1 MPSSSVLIL
10 PFHPQLSLLFPFT
23 AGGIKADIN
32 PGFPYF
38 PLWQAAQAPASPA
51 KYLTFRNNT
60 THWILQWSMLQFV
73 ELYSSAEILDYC
85 DSCPGKMVAPTAFF
99 PWALRAGLNPP
110 SWLKLCRNF
119 LSKNWTAFLIAVS
132 DWPVIISG
140 HLQSLQL
147 CCVCKC

>member
-51 KYLTFRNNT
+51 KYVTFRNNT

-73 ELYSSAEILDYC
+73 ELYSSAEILIIVTHVLARWWHLPLSFLEAWGLVSILPADWSFVDIFVQKLDGFPHC
-85 DSCPGKMVAPTAFF
+85 CLWLARDHQWPSAIITAM
-99 PWALRAGLNPP
+99 LRL
-110 SWLKLCRNF
+110 
-119 LSKNWTAFLIAVS
+119 
-132 DWPVIISG
+132 
-140 HLQSLQL
+140 
-147 CCVCKC
+147 